1 MDEQSSAVRDTEIR
15 MRALDIYA
23 DAPQN
28 IADYAR
34 STFRLLRKEQS
45 HALRLAPLGDDYWLY
60 EGLLGGNALDDAIR
74 VDLLDYLPGN
84 GFVKSDRTTM
94 AVSLESRTPFCD
106 VELATFAISLPFSM
120 KVREKS
126 AKYIMRKALG
136 DRWTDAVKSFAK
148 NGFSPP
154 FSAWLQEPKVK
165 EMTSFYL
172 HERDRKIFDV
182 LDYDGVLSIMQNEHA
197 VWQQWM
203 LLQLS
208 MWLELHPYKLA

>member
-1 MDEQSSAVRDTEIR
+1 M
-15 MRALDIYA
+15 
-23 DAPQN
+23 
-28 IADYAR
+28 
-34 STFRLLRKEQS
+34 
-45 HALRLAPLGDDYWLY
+45 LRLPPLGDDYWLH
-60 EGLLGGNALDDAIR
+60 EGLLGGDALDDAIR
-74 VDLLDYLPGN
+74 IDLLDYLPGN

-106 VELATFAISLPFSM
+106 VELATFAIGLPFSM

-136 DRWTDAVKSFAK
+136 DRWTDAVRGFAK

-154 FSAWLQEPKVK
+154 FGAWLQEPKVK

-172 HERDRKIFDV
+172 HERSRKIFDV
-182 LDYDGVLSIMQNEHA
+182 LNFDGVQTLMGDAEA
-197 VWQQWM
+197 VWQKWM

-208 MWLELHPYKLA
+208 MWMELHPCRLE